1 MKRLFALAV
10 SLALTALSLVGCGG
24 SSSTKASTSPQAG
37 AVYVTGEDAPL
48 SSVVTLKLTINSI
61 TLTGAKSSPALV
73 SSPITVD
80 FARLVGL
87 RTPLGFGAVPA
98 DTYSS
103 ATFVLA
109 SPVITSVT
117 TVTPTTL
124 AGTFATPTSTTP
136 QTTSETVAFPTP
148 MVVAANGLAGLHME
162 FDIPKSLA
170 VDARGRHRRHHPSN
184 IRGSSQS
191 D

>member
-1 MKRLFALAV
+1 MKRFSALAI
-10 SLALTALSLVGCGG
+10 LCALTALSLVGCGG
-24 SSSTKASTSPQAG
+24 STTKASTSNPQAG

-48 SSVVTLKLTINSI
+48 SSVVSLNLTINSI
-61 TLTGAKSSPALV
+61 VLTGAKSSPALV
-73 SSPITVD
+73 SAPITVD

-117 TVTPTTL
+117 TVTRPL
-124 AGTFATPTSTTP
+124 
-136 QTTSETVAFPTP
+136 
-148 MVVAANGLAGLHME
+148 
-162 FDIPKSLA
+162 
-170 VDARGRHRRHHPSN
+170 
-184 IRGSSQS
+184 
-191 D
+191 